1 MFLNYILLPELENC
15 YVGEARE
22 EISMLM
28 KGFQNRTNLA
38 ERQQC
43 GGCNYYFYTIMME
56 VQGLPFFLFSKYDD
70 PAAGSRIFYTISHKI
85 NKDNGHVNNHNVNP
99 HLTGDNEKEALA
111 LSNKTSTRRPIY

>member
-1 MFLNYILLPELENC
+1 MGDAIAISKMDVSKLYITTRARNC

-38 ERQQC
+38 ERQC

-70 PAAGSRIFYTISHKI
+70 PATGTWQSYFL
-85 NKDNGHVNNHNVNP
+85 HNF
-99 HLTGDNEKEALA
+99 T
-111 LSNKTSTRRPIY
+111 